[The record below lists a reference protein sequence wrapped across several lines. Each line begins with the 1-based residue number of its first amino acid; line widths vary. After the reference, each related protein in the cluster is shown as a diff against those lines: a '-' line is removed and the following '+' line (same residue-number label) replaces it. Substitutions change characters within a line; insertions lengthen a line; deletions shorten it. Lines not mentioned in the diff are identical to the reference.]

1 MLRVIQDGK
10 LRRIGSN
17 EEIRINARVITAT
30 NRDLEQ
36 LVREG
41 RFREDLFYRINLF
54 PIHIPPLRERRE
66 DIPLLAEHFLFQVN
80 ARLGLRARRLTGDAL
95 AKLLA
100 HHWPGNVRE
109 LRNVIERAAI
119 LSGSERIS
127 SDSIRFSHELGQ
139 AESGPLPEAGRQ
151 SLAEQVGQ
159 LEKRLIA
166 EALRLAPSK
175 RQAARLLGLSHTGLR
190 KKLKK
195 YQME

>member
-80 ARLGLRARRLTGDAL
+80 VRLGLRARRLTGDAL

-127 SDSIRFSHELGQ
+127 RDSIRFSHELGQ
-139 AESGPLPEAGRQ
+139 AAGSPLPEPGRQ

-166 EALRLAPSK
+166 EALRQAPSK

-195 YQME
+195 YQMG